1 MQSHYSPEIWR
12 RFRAPRHAG
21 VLGGAGVCLGEARTP
36 ASTAVLRL
44 YLEIAAGHIRCARFQ
59 ALGCPSSIAAGDW
72 LCEWLEQRSVAEA
85 ARLAASELAE
95 ALALAPERR
104 HCAVLAEDA
113 LRAGLQAWQSQA
125 ESKCHKAEGKF

>member
-1 MQSHYSPEIWR
+1 MQPHYSPEVWH

-21 VLGGAGVCLGEARTP
+21 VLVGAGVYRGEARTP
-36 ASTAVLRL
+36 ASRAVLRL
-44 YLEIAAGHIRCARFQ
+44 YLEVAAGHIRRARFQ
-59 ALGCPSSIAAGDW
+59 AFGCPSTIAAGDW
-72 LCEWLEQRSVAEA
+72 LCERLEQRSLAEVSG
-85 ARLAASELAE
+85 LAAAELAE

-125 ESKCHKAEGKF
+125 KIKVS